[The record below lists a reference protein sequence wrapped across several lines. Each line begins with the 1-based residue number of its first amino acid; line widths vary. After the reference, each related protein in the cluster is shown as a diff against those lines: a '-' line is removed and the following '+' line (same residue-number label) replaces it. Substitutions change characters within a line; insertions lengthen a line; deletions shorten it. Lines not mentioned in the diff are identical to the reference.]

1 MASAL
6 HSARMLS
13 RFVPAALVRWFA
25 RPYVAG
31 HDIDDVFAVAEREL
45 IERAQLTT
53 IDLLGEAVT
62 KQALVDENV
71 DVYEQLFAR
80 LASDQRFVNPRTRPT
95 VSLKPSAFTCGAKEN
110 AIVPMTNLA
119 ERAHDSGVR
128 VTIDMEDH
136 PWTDLTLDTS
146 IGLFERGLD
155 VGTVIQTRLHRT
167 RDDLARFP
175 ERMRVRLVI
184 GIYNEPSEYAITD
197 KVEMKTRMLDYA
209 KVLLDRGVFVEF
221 ATHDE
226 ALITR
231 FAREVAPRW
240 PEQCEVQMLLGV
252 PRAQLQHDLADG
264 RFGVRL
270 PVRIYAPFS
279 IGADN
284 ATAYLR
290 RRMDENPSMALLVLR
305 NLFGARSMSTPPRL
319 PPTGAPPSSGR

>member
-1 MASAL
+1 
-6 HSARMLS
+6 MLS

-31 HDIDDVFAVAEREL
+31 HDIDDVFAIAEREL
-45 IERAQLTT
+45 VERAQLTT

-71 DVYEQLFAR
+71 DVYERVFAR
-80 LASDQRFVNPRTRPT
+80 LGDDQRFVNPRTRPT
-95 VSLKPSAFTCGAKEN
+95 VSLKPSAFTCGAKED
-110 AIVPMTNLA
+110 AIAPITKLA
-119 ERAHDSGVR
+119 ECAHKNNVR
-128 VTIDMEDH
+128 LTIDMEDH
-136 PWTDLTLDTS
+136 PWTDITLDTS
-146 IGLFERGLD
+146 IGLFERGFD

-167 RDDLARFP
+167 KDDLARFP

-184 GIYNEPSEYAITD
+184 GIYNEPSAHAIAD
-197 KVEMKTRMLDYA
+197 KAEMKTRMLDYA

-226 ALITR
+226 ALLTD

-240 PEQCEVQMLLGV
+240 PTQCETQMLLGV

-264 RFGVRL
+264 RFGVQL

-279 IGADN
+279 IGAAN

-290 RRMDENPSMALLVLR
+290 RRMDENPSMVLLVLR
-305 NLFGARSMSTPPRL
+305 NLFGARTLNTPPRL
-319 PPTGAPPSSGR
+319 PPTGAPPPSGH